1 MNHVRRPRRGKSERT
16 APRQKTSPTS
26 SRKRAA
32 QRRDALVP
40 SLIPAANPALAP
52 DSALGRLIALF
63 EPPPLPEVASPAI
76 AGAEP
81 QASPAISQALH
92 KEMLWRIATLEIGM
106 SALSRPT
113 ATGDD
118 DSAEPAQQELN
129 DADRQTVETAIA
141 FLKRLP
147 PQPDGPLVEALE
159 AAQLLRAIGTRSR
172 NAASV
177 STWPSKQA
185 GLPVEAA
192 KPTDRQFGK
201 RGMQSPFW
209 LADRIDALSDAAIN
223 WINSLYLAN

>member
-1 MNHVRRPRRGKSERT
+1 MSHVRRPRRGKSERT

-32 QRRDALVP
+32 RRRDAP
-40 SLIPAANPALAP
+40 APPLIPAANPALAP

-76 AGAEP
+76 AGAE
-81 QASPAISQALH
+81 QASPATSQTLH

-106 SALSRPT
+106 SALSRPA
-113 ATGDD
+113 ATDD
-118 DSAEPAQQELN
+118 DSAEPVQQELN
-129 DADRQTVETAIA
+129 DADRQTVENAIA

-147 PQPDGPLVEALE
+147 PQLDGPLVEALE

-185 GLPVEAA
+185 GSPVEAA
-192 KPTDRQFGK
+192 NATDLQFGK

-223 WINSLYLAN
+223 WINSFYLEN